1 VGAGAVLLMLAA
13 CGQTAAP
20 NGVAT
25 NPANLPNGG
34 ALVTASPSGGS
45 SNAQTSGVRTVLAPL
60 GLNLR
65 GADSTTAPPLGTV
78 AQGTLLTVV
87 GHSDSNGGWYRVKG
101 DTTSGWITANPLFSS
116 PHRFTLYQSVQR
128 GFNALYLE
136 GWTFAEDPAAVI
148 FRPQSGGGQAI
159 VIKTA
164 ANVDGLGAAGRSG
177 YTVASTDS
185 VEVFGVTGTLR
196 VYTRTG
202 TVASPDATS
211 PPPLAHLAEIRLAID
226 ATRAMRL
233 DFGYDTSGDIS
244 QFSDFYNSMS
254 FPPPATPGPSPAP
267 GASPTPAAPPASP
280 TPL

>member
-1 VGAGAVLLMLAA
+1 MVLLVA

-20 NGVAT
+20 SGVAT
-25 NPANLPNGG
+25 NPADLPNGG
-34 ALVTASPSGGS
+34 ALVTSSPSGGS

-65 GADSTTAPPLGTV
+65 SADSSTAQLLGTV
-78 AQGTLLTVV
+78 AQGTVLTVV
-87 GHSDSNGGWYRVKG
+87 AHSDNGAGWYRVKG
-101 DTTSGWITANPLFSS
+101 DTTSGWITANPLYSS

-148 FRPQSGGGQAI
+148 FRPQTGGGQAI

-164 ANVDGLGAAGRSG
+164 ANIDGLGPAGRSG

-196 VYTRTG
+196 VYSRTG

-226 ATRAMRL
+226 STRAMRL

-254 FPPPATPGPSPAP
+254 FPPPATPAPSGSP
-267 GASPTPAAPPASP
+267 GASPAPPPPPASP